1 VVLSL
6 RTSGAGGDGP
16 EPGLFR
22 RLVIVAGSLLATGV
36 ILWLTFMLGAWGF
49 SHRRQSFHEG
59 RLQRLVNREPQLW
72 QVVEGLAA
80 EGTQL
85 LAAPR
90 GEEELRRLASGWDE
104 RAASEVLAKGA
115 RWPRTRVFGADDMI
129 YVLYFDERGVLRD
142 YSCFGR

>member
-1 VVLSL
+1 MLSI
-6 RTSGAGGDGP
+6 RTPAANEDSR
-16 EPGLFR
+16 EPRLAR
-22 RLVIVAGSLLATGV
+22 RLAIVAGSLLATGITLSLV
-36 ILWLTFMLGAWGF
+36 FMLGTWGF
-49 SHRRQSFHEG
+49 SHRRQSLHEG
-59 RLQRLVNREPQLW
+59 RLQRLVTLKAQLW
-72 QVVEGLAA
+72 QVVQGLEA

-90 GEEELRRLASGWDE
+90 SEDELRELGSGWDE

-115 RWPRTRVFGADDMI
+115 RWPQIRVFEADDMI

>member
-1 VVLSL
+1 M
-6 RTSGAGGDGP
+6 
-16 EPGLFR
+16 
-22 RLVIVAGSLLATGV
+22 LV
-36 ILWLTFMLGAWGF
+36 AWGF
-49 SHRRQSFHEG
+49 SHRRQSFHDG
-59 RLQRLVNREPQLW
+59 RLQRLVDREPQLW

-90 GEEELRRLASGWDE
+90 GEDELRQLGSGWDE

-115 RWPRTRVFGADDMI
+115 RWSRIRVFGADDMI